1 MIAISSS
8 SSSSIVLRSRV
19 ALVQQRPRN
28 SNNNKKKKDR
38 ICPCAKA
45 TDADA
50 DIDNSLLRK
59 IFSTVYAKKG
69 NERRRIKYG
78 VFTEKVRADDGSDGD
93 KDVLRARAEADL
105 VVIDW
110 DERERRGLFLLST
123 LRRARRSD

>member
-19 ALVQQRPRN
+19 VLVQQRPR
-28 SNNNKKKKDR
+28 NNNKKKKDR

-78 VFTEKVRADDGSDGD
+78 VFTEKVCADDGSDGD

>member
-19 ALVQQRPRN
+19 VLVQQRPR
-28 SNNNKKKKDR
+28 NNNKKKKDR

>member
-8 SSSSIVLRSRV
+8 SSSSTVLRSRV
-19 ALVQQRPRN
+19 VLVQQRPR
-28 SNNNKKKKDR
+28 NNNKKKKDR

-78 VFTEKVRADDGSDGD
+78 VFTEKVCADDGSDGD

>member
-19 ALVQQRPRN
+19 ALVQQRPR
-28 SNNNKKKKDR
+28 NNNKKKKDR

-78 VFTEKVRADDGSDGD
+78 VFTEKVCADDGSDGD

>member
-1 MIAISSS
+1 M
-8 SSSSIVLRSRV
+8 
-19 ALVQQRPRN
+19 QQRPR
-28 SNNNKKKKDR
+28 NNNKKKKDR

-78 VFTEKVRADDGSDGD
+78 VFTEKVCADDGSDGD

>member
-8 SSSSIVLRSRV
+8 SSSSTVLRSRV
-19 ALVQQRPRN
+19 VLVQQRPR
-28 SNNNKKKKDR
+28 NNNKKKKDR

>member
-19 ALVQQRPRN
+19 VLVQQRPRN
-28 SNNNKKKKDR
+28 NKKKKKDR